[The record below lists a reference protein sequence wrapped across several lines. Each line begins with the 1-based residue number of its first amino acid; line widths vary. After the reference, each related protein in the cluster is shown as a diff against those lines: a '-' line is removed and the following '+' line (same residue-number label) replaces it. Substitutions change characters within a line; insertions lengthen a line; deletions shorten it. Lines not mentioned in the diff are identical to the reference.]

1 MVYLPND
8 EEAKQT
14 YVHNTVR
21 NFIDKHVMNQMP
33 QQESAELST
42 NMICRYCG
50 KRYVRQGYLQR
61 HEQKEHGH
69 VDEAAKSTG
78 PTIEQDHIY
87 NYTRQ
92 MLVLLLMRL
101 SHNNAISLGD
111 GGRVIHIYKFFYLF
125 FKISKC
131 PKYVFAT
138 LELIAQ
144 INYLLSPRLSY
155 SLMWNRFVN
164 HKGYLESNHPMN
176 LDVEHDNKAFKTDI
190 HSFRGDI
197 TDRTISRVSQSIE
210 VSNAILECYDK
221 STHVR
226 KPSGKHPK
234 ISNEDDVKILIEE
247 FQQAEVYKCIP
258 GRSHRS
264 FPNMKANL
272 LDELNIGK
280 FQLWVKNSM
289 KKLCEKNYYK

>member
-1 MVYLPND
+1 MHLYSTSSGRDPGTLYHARNLISARNVTKDPSKNYYAASEFLDKSCDAYLAAGALDHFGMSSINDDLRINNYEGLPNY

-42 NMICRYCG
+42 NMICRHCG
-50 KRYVRQGYLQR
+50 KRYVCQGYLRR

-92 MLVLLLMRL
+92 VLVLLLMRL
-101 SHNNAISLGD
+101 NHNNAISLGD

-131 PKYVFAT
+131 PKYAFAT

-164 HKGYLESNHPMN
+164 HKGYLESNHPMD
-176 LDVEHDNKAFKTDI
+176 LDVEHDNNLKQIYTVFEETSQTGQSHGLAKA
-190 HSFRGDI
+190 
-197 TDRTISRVSQSIE
+197 SR
-210 VSNAILECYDK
+210 
-221 STHVR
+221 
-226 KPSGKHPK
+226 
-234 ISNEDDVKILIEE
+234 
-247 FQQAEVYKCIP
+247 FQMQ
-258 GRSHRS
+258 
-264 FPNMKANL
+264 F
-272 LDELNIGK
+272 
-280 FQLWVKNSM
+280 
-289 KKLCEKNYYK
+289 